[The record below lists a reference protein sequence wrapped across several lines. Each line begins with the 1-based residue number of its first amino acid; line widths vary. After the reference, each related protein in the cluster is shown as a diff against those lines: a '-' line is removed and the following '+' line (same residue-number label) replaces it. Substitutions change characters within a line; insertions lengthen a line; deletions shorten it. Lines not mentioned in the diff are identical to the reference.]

1 MGGFEPPALWSQT
14 RCATKL
20 RHIPS
25 HLMVRYFTQCASM
38 LNSYLPERTVPIVA
52 IISSA
57 RNVGSSVIDET
68 VMCVNTL
75 LQRRRA
81 VATRDGN
88 GSPVVLVHGWMGRP
102 VQLLSWLNCLDPNR
116 PVYFYNYASV
126 VPDIESASTELR
138 VVLQYLTEQHNSL
151 VMGAGHSLG
160 GVLLAKAAQKETVSG
175 YLTVCSPVRALRE
188 PPTTLEL
195 NVAGRYDFIVPA
207 SLAVRRGTQAY
218 AMLDSGHLASI
229 EHTSTLSA
237 LRFLDEQTS

>member
-1 MGGFEPPALWSQT
+1 MSALS
-14 RCATKL
+14 
-20 RHIPS
+20 
-25 HLMVRYFTQCASM
+25 FTQEAS
-38 LNSYLPERTVPIVA
+38 
-52 IISSA
+52 
-57 RNVGSSVIDET
+57 SSVVAE
-68 VMCVNTL
+68 VRLCANAL
-75 LQRRRA
+75 RQRRGLA
-81 VATRDGN
+81 ASRDGE
-88 GSPVVLVHGWMGRP
+88 GAPVVLVHGWLGSSL
-102 VQLLSWLNCLDPNR
+102 QLLSWLDCVAPTR
-116 PVYFYNYASV
+116 PVYFFDYSSII
-126 VPDIESASTELR
+126 PDIDSAVAELSETL
-138 VVLQYLTEQHNSL
+138 LQVSKQHDHL

-160 GVLLAKAAQKETVSG
+160 GVLLAKAAKRETVSG